1 MTELF
6 DNTKD
11 QNKPKVSVNKE
22 TGVITVGDKVF
33 KSVEDLAEG
42 KLKAD
47 DFIEVLKLEKKEIEG
62 RVNLEQTVNKRFED
76 LNKILDNK
84 STSDATTHDVNHTS
98 DTPANVLDAGKFNK
112 AVEDAVNQITSKV
125 ELKQVMTDNKAK
137 VETGLITACGG
148 SEEAAKAAYDRYVA
162 SNDYDPEIYTQQ
174 MLKTPGALVKT
185 ISQYAEAPKRSGSGF
200 APTTTSVLKFGS
212 SQQPVRNG
220 AADAKLMQ
228 TQKRKY
234 FDTQFQQQ
242 LMADVRVMKANG
254 SYSAYQAAREST
266 YKT

>member
-84 STSDATTHDVNHTS
+84 STSDATTPDVNHTS
-98 DTPANVLDAGKFNK
+98 DTPANNLPSAK
-112 AVEDAVNQITSKV
+112 SS
-125 ELKQVMTDNKAK
+125 TDLN
-137 VETGLITACGG
+137 TL
-148 SEEAAKAAYDRYVA
+148 S
-162 SNDYDPEIYTQQ
+162 
-174 MLKTPGALVKT
+174 
-185 ISQYAEAPKRSGSGF
+185 
-200 APTTTSVLKFGS
+200 PTVI
-212 SQQPVRNG
+212 
-220 AADAKLMQ
+220 
-228 TQKRKY
+228 
-234 FDTQFQQQ
+234 
-242 LMADVRVMKANG
+242 
-254 SYSAYQAAREST
+254 
-266 YKT
+266 